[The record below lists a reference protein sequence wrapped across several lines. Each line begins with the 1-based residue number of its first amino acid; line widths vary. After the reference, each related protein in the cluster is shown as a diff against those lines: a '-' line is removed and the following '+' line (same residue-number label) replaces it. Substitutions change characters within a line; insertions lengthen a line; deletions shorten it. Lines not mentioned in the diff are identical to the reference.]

1 MMLVRDENYEQ
12 CRLIIKMIVNTPIEV
27 YTPLGY
33 KEFVDFR
40 ESYDF
45 EEQLFNHIKACLRTD
60 DPIFDFELLEVLIDE
75 LDIVLQNYRIF
86 TTREDRKEL
95 IDNEP
100 TLGDYVKK
108 LSLVASKLKLE

>member
-1 MMLVRDENYEQ
+1 MMLARDENYEQ
-12 CRLIIKMIVNTPIEV
+12 CRLIIKMIINTPIEV

-33 KEFVDFR
+33 KEFVDFG

-45 EEQLFNHIKACLRTD
+45 EEYLFNHIKECLRTN
-60 DPIFDFELLEVLIDE
+60 DPVFDFELLEVLIDE
-75 LDIVLQNYRIF
+75 LDTVLQNYRIF
-86 TTREDRKEL
+86 TTWEDRKEL

-100 TLGDYVKK
+100 SLGDYVEK

>member
-1 MMLVRDENYEQ
+1 MR
-12 CRLIIKMIVNTPIEV
+12 CIP
-27 YTPLGY
+27 PLGY

-45 EEQLFNHIKACLRTD
+45 EEQLFNHIKSCLRTD

-86 TTREDRKEL
+86 ITREDRKEL

-100 TLGDYVKK
+100 TLGNYLTK

>member
-12 CRLIIKMIVNTPIEV
+12 CRLIIKMIINTPIEV

-45 EEQLFNHIKACLRTD
+45 EEQLFNHIKTCLRTN

-100 TLGDYVKK
+100 TLGDYVEK
-108 LSLVASKLKLE
+108 LSLVARKLKLE